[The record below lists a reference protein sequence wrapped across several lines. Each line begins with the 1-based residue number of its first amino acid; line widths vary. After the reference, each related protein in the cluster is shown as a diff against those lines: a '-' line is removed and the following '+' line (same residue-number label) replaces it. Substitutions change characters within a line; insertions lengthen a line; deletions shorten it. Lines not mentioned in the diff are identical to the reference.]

1 MTGIAVVA
9 SAISAAGV
17 STDERALRR
26 NPAMREAEER
36 IRNLEALLERER
48 RENVGQAMLAGIR
61 GAQSISQTK
70 RRLGYVDGLVHFA
83 VVGSAG
89 SGKSSLINSIRGLQA
104 GDPGAA
110 DVGTSETTME
120 VTRYEDPDLKA
131 NPYVWYDVP
140 GVGTLNQPEAHYFVG
155 QGLFIF
161 DCIIVVFDIRFTAA
175 DIAILKCCKYLK
187 IPTYIVRSKAL
198 MHIQNT
204 IADTAREGS
213 PNENEAKRWQAARE
227 AFERETQANVNA
239 NLKAAGLEEQHVYIV
254 ERATMLH
261 LVRGEDP
268 GEFLLDEAN
277 LMRTVLEETRR
288 RRDGH

>member
-48 RENVGQAMLAGIR
+48 RENVGRAMLAGIR

-89 SGKSSLINSIRGLQA
+89 SGKSSLINSIRGLQLD
-104 GDPGAA
+104 DPGWAK
-110 DVGTSETTME
+110 VGTSETTME